1 MKWFK
6 NEKKGTYVIEDG
18 QIIFKNFAGV
28 ARKYNAAGSRNF
40 NVFID
45 DPELVKLLVD
55 EGFNVRILKPRD
67 EDDEPRHVLK
77 INVSYKKIPPIIV
90 QHTGRNSVNLDE
102 EDIAGLD
109 NTFISSVDVEF
120 SPYRFQR
127 EEDGSEGRSAYL
139 RTLHVI
145 LEEDVFADKYA
156 EEEYPGE

>member
-6 NEKKGTYVIEDG
+6 NEKKGTYVIEDA
-18 QIIFKNFAGV
+18 QIIFKNFAGA
-28 ARKYNAAGSRNF
+28 ARKFNAAGNRNF

-45 DPELVKLLVD
+45 DPKLVD
-55 EGFNVRILKPRD
+55 ILAEEGFNVRILPARD
-67 EDDEPRHVLK
+67 EEDEPRHVLK
-77 INVSYKKIPPIIV
+77 INVSYKKIPPTIV

-109 NTFISSVDVEF
+109 STFISSVDVEF

-127 EEDGSEGRSAYL
+127 EDGSEGRSAYL

-156 EEEYPGE
+156 EEEHPGE